1 MSIGY
6 TNKEGVCVRS
16 AKNQRGLRL
25 FGLRASLF
33 AVFVASISFF
43 SSNGLAQA
51 ANMEFSAEVTPPNA
65 CTMLLRRDGELG
77 ISVDKKTLSSKLT
90 GGLSGIVDVF
100 SFGSFDV
107 TADAPSGF
115 STVPASGN
123 VGVSMATRFSG
134 IDVFRGRT
142 FSEQDGETPVTLR
155 SGISITRLNIHLIAT
170 RPTEFPGGDYT
181 GVVTVRCE

>member
-1 MSIGY
+1 MSIET

-25 FGLRASLF
+25 FGLRAPLLAALF
-33 AVFVASISFF
+33 GSVSFF
-43 SSNGLAQA
+43 ATINFVQA
-51 ANMEFSAEVTPPNA
+51 ANMQFSAEVTPPNA
-65 CTMLLRRDGELG
+65 CTMILGRDGELG
-77 ISVDKKTLSSKLT
+77 ISVDKKTLSSKIA

-115 STVPASGN
+115 STAPASGN

-134 IDVFRGRT
+134 IDIFRGRT
-142 FSEQDGETPVTLR
+142 FSERDGDLPVTLR